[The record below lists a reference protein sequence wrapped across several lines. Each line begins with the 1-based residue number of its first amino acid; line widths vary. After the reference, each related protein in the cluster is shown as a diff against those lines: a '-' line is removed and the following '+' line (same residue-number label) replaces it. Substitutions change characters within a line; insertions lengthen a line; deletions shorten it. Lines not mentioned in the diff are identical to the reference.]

1 MFLIPG
7 ATREKPGSP
16 VCPEPDSNPL
26 RPAL

>member
-1 MFLIPG
+1 MFLTPG

-26 RPAL
+26 HPPL